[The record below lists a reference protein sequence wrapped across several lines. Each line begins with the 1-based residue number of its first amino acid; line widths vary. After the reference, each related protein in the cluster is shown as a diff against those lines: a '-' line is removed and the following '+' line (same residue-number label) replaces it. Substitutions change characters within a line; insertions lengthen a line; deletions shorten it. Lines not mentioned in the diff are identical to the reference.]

1 MSAGAITNILTLF
14 PHNSLSHSHFSPFHI
29 SQILHKLAQYR
40 CKFIFNSANLILT
53 IMFDFQKLDVYQK
66 SKSFCKEI
74 YSILD
79 KKNFDKVTNDQ
90 LRRASFSI
98 MLNIAE
104 GTSRFS
110 NKDRK
115 NFFVIS
121 RGSAFECM
129 AILEYLHETGEITR
143 DFFLK
148 GEKNL
153 EEISKMLF
161 GLIKNLN

>member
-1 MSAGAITNILTLF
+1 
-14 PHNSLSHSHFSPFHI
+14 
-29 SQILHKLAQYR
+29 
-40 CKFIFNSANLILT
+40 
-53 IMFDFQKLDVYQK
+53 MFDFCKLEVYQK
-66 SKSFCKEI
+66 AKAFCILIKDEI
-74 YSILD
+74 STG
-79 KKNFDKVTNDQ
+79 NFDRTTNDQ

-104 GTSRFS
+104 GSSRFS

-115 NFFVIS
+115 NFMVIA

-129 AILEYLHETGEITR
+129 AIMEYLLETTEINHE
-143 DFFLK
+143 FFQE
-148 GEKNL
+148 GEKKL